1 MKSLQHPLLVF
12 LAAAIATAIALAA
25 PVVPQDAL
33 RPRHETRI
41 LPGQQNITAP
51 VSFQTV
57 ETVQTCVATVLSSL
71 LSCLLAHFFLSFI
84 SPRFLSTHPGRR
96 PSQSS
101 WHHHTNLQCDPH
113 PSNGPRW
120 SPGRSSGKGMYIR
133 RPTPRPAPARTRIG
147 HSSAQCQPHRK
158 LRASDIHYICDY
170 ICDHICRC
178 GHHNHVRRRL
188 DLVQCIRYGHSLCIP
203 TTSIGHCAYPQNLGT
218 TTDSLTFYCIGFGD
232 IPPAEPSPPA
242 PTTSE
247 AAETSQAANAP
258 EGGPSTTAA
267 LTTITST
274 LSNGS
279 LTTLTTATAAQAQ
292 ASAQQEEVPGRKL
305 EVLPIG
311 LGVFAGVSVIALIV
325 VGLVTYERT
334 KYRKV
339 RRVCLISPFYATQIS
354 LPLGVPTEENGRSW
368 C

>member
-57 ETVQTCVATVLSSL
+57 ETVQTRVGTITQTCNVTLTPVTGPDGAPAVRREKECTFVVLPL
-71 LSCLLAHFFLSFI
+71 
-84 SPRFLSTHPGRR
+84 
-96 PSQSS
+96 
-101 WHHHTNLQCDPH
+101 
-113 PSNGPRW
+113 
-120 SPGRSSGKGMYIR
+120 
-133 RPTPRPAPARTRIG
+133 APARTRIG

-203 TTSIGHCAYPQNLGT
+203 TTSIGH
-218 TTDSLTFYCIGFGD
+218 
-232 IPPAEPSPPA
+232 
-242 PTTSE
+242 
-247 AAETSQAANAP
+247 
-258 EGGPSTTAA
+258 
-267 LTTITST
+267 
-274 LSNGS
+274 
-279 LTTLTTATAAQAQ
+279 
-292 ASAQQEEVPGRKL
+292 
-305 EVLPIG
+305 
-311 LGVFAGVSVIALIV
+311 
-325 VGLVTYERT
+325 
-334 KYRKV
+334 
-339 RRVCLISPFYATQIS
+339 
-354 LPLGVPTEENGRSW
+354 
-368 C
+368 